1 MSLAEPGAAPAAVP
15 AARRPPRSRGP
26 LARAAGRFVANR
38 AALAGLVIFFAVLAA
53 IAAGP
58 LFLAHQP
65 NDIDLL
71 ALNQPP
77 SAAHWLGTDGVGR
90 DVLARL
96 LEGGRVSLQVAIT
109 SVAISLVIGF
119 VVGAV
124 AAMGGHLVDNLLMRF
139 VDLAMTLPPVI
150 SLLVLASI
158 TGAGIGSTIL
168 VIALLSWPVLSRM
181 VRSRLLEL
189 RERDFV
195 VAARGMGAGLGH
207 MLWRHGLPNSIDILV
222 VYATLQIAA
231 GILLEAGL
239 SFLGLGVPPPA
250 ASWGNMLNSARSSI
264 VIESYP
270 WQWLFAGAAIVTTV
284 LAINFIGD
292 GLRDAFDPRSDLD

>member
-1 MSLAEPGAAPAAVP
+1 MAIAGLLQRHAK
-15 AARRPPRSRGP
+15 GP
-26 LARAAGRFVANR
+26 LARAVRRFAANG
-38 AALAGLVIFFAVLAA
+38 AALAGLAILLAMLA
-53 IAAGP
+53 LILAGP
-58 LFLAHQP
+58 AFLAHQP

-71 ALNQPP
+71 AINQPP
-77 SAAHWLGTDGVGR
+77 GGEHLLGTDGVGR

-96 LEGGRVSLQVAIT
+96 LEGGRISMLVAT
-109 SVAISLVIGF
+109 VSVAISLVIGF
-119 VVGAV
+119 IVGSV
-124 AAMGGHLVDNLLMRF
+124 AAMGGRFLDGLLMRG

-150 SLLVLASI
+150 FLLVLASI

-207 MLWRHGLPNSIDILV
+207 LLWRHGLPNSIDILV

-231 GILLEAGL
+231 AILLEAGL
-239 SFLGLGVPPPA
+239 SFLGLGVPPPD
-250 ASWGNMLNSARSSI
+250 ASWGNMLNAARSSI
-264 VIESYP
+264 VLERAP
-270 WQWLFAGAAIVTTV
+270 WQWMSPGAALVITV
-284 LAINFIGD
+284 LAINFVGD
-292 GLRDAFDPRSDLD
+292 GLRDAFDPRSDL